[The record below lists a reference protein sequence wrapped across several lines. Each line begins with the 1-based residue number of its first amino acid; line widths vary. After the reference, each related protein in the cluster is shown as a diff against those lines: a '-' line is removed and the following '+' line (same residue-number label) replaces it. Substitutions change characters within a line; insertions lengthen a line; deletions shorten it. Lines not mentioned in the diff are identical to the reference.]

1 MSMDDKAYEL
11 DILKQVI
18 STYLNDTVPFTEEGL
33 NSLTSKRDEIVYK
46 IATKIYHESGHKL
59 EFSFACDTINSH
71 IEVLKTRIAK
81 EKAIAYKRLQS
92 QKAEEALQSVQENQK
107 RAQAEKQKQ
116 NRLIELA
123 RKLNESKRDTSMSD
137 LFFKVQNI
145 ISEQLSVDLDVI
157 KLNAHISNDLGADEL
172 DTFELAM
179 ALEEEFDIEIPD
191 NILGSVKR
199 YPPSFSNSFGDSDP
213 VACTVGELLD
223 FIHNSIK

>member
-1 MSMDDKAYEL
+1 
-11 DILKQVI
+11 
-18 STYLNDTVPFTEEGL
+18 
-33 NSLTSKRDEIVYK
+33 
-46 IATKIYHESGHKL
+46 
-59 EFSFACDTINSH
+59 
-71 IEVLKTRIAK
+71 
-81 EKAIAYKRLQS
+81 
-92 QKAEEALQSVQENQK
+92 
-107 RAQAEKQKQ
+107 
-116 NRLIELA
+116 
-123 RKLNESKRDTSMSD
+123 MSD